1 MASHPGARFPGHVSA
16 NVAYRGDH
24 DGDDPRRVLRAVATS
39 EASRPAV
46 RVCVVAKDPLA
57 RAGLVSELRD
67 RQGIHLLDGRASRAE
82 VVVVVLDTAGTVP
95 ELIGEVSVG
104 TRLVVVA
111 DKLRPAELLAA
122 VERGLVVLVPRQEA
136 TAARLAQAIGDAWRG
151 RGDLPAEELGELLR
165 RVTNLHREV
174 LAPRGLTLS
183 GLAVRE
189 ADVLRLLADGMDTA
203 EIAERLSYSER
214 TVKNILHGALTR
226 LGLRNRTHA
235 VAYALRHRLI

>member
-1 MASHPGARFPGHVSA
+1 MASHPGARFPGQVSA
-16 NVAYRGDH
+16 RVAYRDDH
-24 DGDDPRRVLRAVATS
+24 EGDPRRGLRAVAPGES
-39 EASRPAV
+39 SRSSV
-46 RVCVVAKDPLA
+46 RVCVVASDPLV

-67 RQGIHLLDGRASRAE
+67 RRGIHLLDGRASRAE
-82 VVVVVLDTAGTVP
+82 VVVAVLDTSGTVP
-95 ELIGEVSVG
+95 ELIGEVSAG

-111 DKLRPAELLAA
+111 DQLRPAELLAA

-136 TAARLAQAIGDAWRG
+136 TAARLVRAITDARRG

-165 RVTNLHREV
+165 RVTQLQREV

-183 GLAVRE
+183 GLSLRE

-235 VAYALRHRLI
+235 VAHALRHGLI